1 MEKNTNGQNT
11 GKQLRRLRQGRMV
24 SGVSAGAAR
33 YLDIDVNIVRLGFAV
48 LTVFGPGIPIYIL
61 AWILIP
67 EEGAPTSIAEDL
79 FQKASDSPKVQDAVQ
94 KTKDAVGKN
103 RTSA

>member
-1 MEKNTNGQNT
+1 MDMEKKST
-11 GKQLRRLRQGRMV
+11 GKQLRRIREGRMV

-48 LTVFGPGIPIYIL
+48 LAVFGPGIPIYIL

-67 EEGAPTSIAEDL
+67 EEGEPTSIAEDL
-79 FQKASDSPKVQDAVQ
+79 FKKASDSPKVQDAVQ
-94 KTKDAVGKN
+94 KTKDAVAKN